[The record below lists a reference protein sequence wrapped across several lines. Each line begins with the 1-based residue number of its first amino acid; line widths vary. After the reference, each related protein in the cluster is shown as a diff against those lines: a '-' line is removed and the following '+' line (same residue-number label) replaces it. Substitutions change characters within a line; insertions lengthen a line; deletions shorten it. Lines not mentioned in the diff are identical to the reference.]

1 MQNKKKNMAHK
12 KNRFDR
18 FEVINNKKFYLI
30 NAIIILFVIVVL
42 IASVILFYITVDDT
56 DHKYKNDVETVSNN
70 FNINVNKKNIGL
82 YNFDNWNK
90 DCEWNLIVINNQN
103 EVPEDFGVKLGKYK
117 GKEIDYRIIND
128 LINMIDD
135 AYKDNIKLWISS
147 AYRDVKLQYKLFSEE
162 VVSFEEEGYS
172 NFEAQKLAE
181 KNVARARRSEHQ
193 TGLAIDFNGVRNDF
207 CDTKEYEWLIK
218 NSFNYGFILRYPENK
233 KEITGVNFEP
243 WHFRYVGKSVAQE
256 IKEKDICLEE
266 YVEKI
271 IENR

>member
-1 MQNKKKNMAHK
+1 MQYMKKNIAYK
-12 KNRFDR
+12 KNRFQ
-18 FEVINNKKFYLI
+18 IANNKKFYLI
-30 NAIIILFVIVVL
+30 NAIIILFIIVVL
-42 IASVILFYITVDDT
+42 IASVILFYITLDDT
-56 DHKYKNDVETVSNN
+56 DHKYKSNVEVANNN
-70 FNINVNKKNIGL
+70 FNTSKKPSGL

-90 DCEWNLIVINNQN
+90 DCEWNLIVVNNQN

-117 GKEIDYRIIND
+117 GKEMDYRIIND
-128 LINMIDD
+128 LINMVDD
-135 AYKDNIKLWISS
+135 AYRDNVKLWISS

-172 NFEAQKLAE
+172 NFEAQRLAE

-207 CDTKEYEWLIK
+207 CDTEEYDWLIK
-218 NSFNYGFILRYPENK
+218 NSFNYGFILRYPESK

-243 WHFRYVGKSVAQE
+243 WHFRYVGKGIAQE

-266 YVEKI
+266 YIQKI